1 MFFCHTPKKW
11 GYGTPTQP
19 LQKVGVRVT
28 PVNYG
33 YGGKGKVKHL
43 LASKHHSG
51 HRGLFLAIRCDA
63 MARASGSGMRNMG
76 GGALQRGPGGPWPF
90 HNFGWVGHNA
100 FGPTNNWPVCSLI
113 LHCSQLILRKI
124 SKIGA
129 IKCQILRLKCTK
141 FTFCSPD
148 PAGRA
153 YSWGSLQCPQTPA
166 SI

>member
-11 GYGTPTQP
+11 GYGTPTEP

-43 LASKHHSG
+43 LASKYHSG

-76 GGALQRGPGGPWPF
+76 EGRCSVGQ
-90 HNFGWVGHNA
+90 VGH
-100 FGPTNNWPVCSLI
+100 GTPKI
-113 LHCSQLILRKI
+113 LVGWATMHLAPPI
-124 SKIGA
+124 IG
-129 IKCQILRLKCTK
+129 LYVR
-141 FTFCSPD
+141 
-148 PAGRA
+148 
-153 YSWGSLQCPQTPA
+153 
-166 SI
+166 